1 MRAGGL
7 DQRIQLLAFRAGSS
21 DTNQRTKGT
30 WEPWGTPIWAE
41 VKCTK
46 TQQTEQDGAMAY
58 VTAYQFYIRRR
69 DGITGNMRIRW
80 KGRVFELLGPPI
92 DWKNEKNGLTLTARE
107 VT

>member
-46 TQQTEQDGAMAY
+46 TQQTEQDGAMA
-58 VTAYQFYIRRR
+58 
-69 DGITGNMRIRW
+69 
-80 KGRVFELLGPPI
+80 
-92 DWKNEKNGLTLTARE
+92 
-107 VT
+107 